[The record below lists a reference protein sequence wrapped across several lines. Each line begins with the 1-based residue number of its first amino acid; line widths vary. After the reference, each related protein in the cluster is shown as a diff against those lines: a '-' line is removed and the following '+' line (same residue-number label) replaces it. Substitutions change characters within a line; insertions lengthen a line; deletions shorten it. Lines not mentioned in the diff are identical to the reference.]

1 LTILLFIDTLIVNR
15 YDMKTEFPK
24 IKKESIDTLQINI
37 GYKCNQACKHCHV
50 NSSPSRTEMMSEE
63 ILDLIPKIIKK
74 FKIKTLDITGG
85 APEMNPN
92 FKKLVLD
99 LKNQNINIIDR
110 CNLTIFFEKGYEDL
124 PTFLAENKVIITASL
139 PCYEKENVEKQR
151 GSGVFDKSISAIKI
165 LNNLGYGETDTGL
178 QLNLV
183 YNPINPTLPPPQ
195 EKLEIDYKKVL
206 YDKYNITFNKLYTI
220 TNMPINRYADFL
232 KMTGELDKYFELLAN
247 NFNQQNLKNLMCK
260 KTLSVDWEGQIYD
273 CDFNQQL
280 KLKSLKG
287 PKNLYDL
294 LNYSSSFNYQ
304 IAAKNH
310 CFACTAGAGSSCGG
324 SLS

>member
-1 LTILLFIDTLIVNR
+1 
-15 YDMKTEFPK
+15 MKTTFPK

-50 NSSPSRTEMMSEE
+50 NSSPSRTEMMSEK
-63 ILDLIPKIIKK
+63 ILDLIPKIINK
-74 FKIKTLDITGG
+74 FNIKTLDITGG

-92 FKKLVLD
+92 FKKLILS

-110 CNLTIFFEKGYEDL
+110 CNLTIFFEKGYGDL
-124 PTFLAENKVIITASL
+124 PDFLAENKVIITASL

-151 GSGVFDKSISAIKI
+151 GTGVFDKSINAIKI
-165 LNNLGYGETDTGL
+165 LNNLGYGKTDTGL
-178 QLNLV
+178 VLNLV

-195 EKLEIDYKKVL
+195 EKLEDDYKKAL
-206 YDKYNITFNKLYTI
+206 YEKYNITFNNLYTI

-232 KMTGELDKYFELLAN
+232 KMTGELEKYFELLAN

-260 KTLSVDWEGQIYD
+260 KTLSIDWEGQIYD

-280 KLKSLKG
+280 KLKSESG
-287 PKNLYDL
+287 PKNLYEL
-294 LNYSSSFNYQ
+294 LNYSSSFDYQ

-310 CFACTAGAGSSCGG
+310 CFACTAGSGSSCGG

>member
-1 LTILLFIDTLIVNR
+1 MTNLLFIDTLKVNR
-15 YDMKTEFPK
+15 YFMKTAFPN
-24 IKKESIDTLQINI
+24 IKKEFIDTLQINI

-63 ILDLIPKIIKK
+63 ILNLIPKIIKK
-74 FKIKTLDITGG
+74 FNIKTLDITGG

-92 FKKLVLD
+92 FKKLVLS

-124 PTFLAENKVIITASL
+124 PDFLAENNVIITASL

-151 GSGVFDKSISAIKI
+151 GSGVFDKSINAIKI
-165 LNNLGYGETDTGL
+165 LNKLGYGINETGL

-195 EKLEIDYKKVL
+195 EKLETDYKKIL
-206 YDKYNITFNKLYTI
+206 YEKYNITFNNLYTI

-232 KMTGELDKYFELLAN
+232 KMTGELEKYFELLAN
-247 NFNQQNLKNLMCK
+247 NFNQKNLKNLMCK
-260 KTLSVDWEGQIYD
+260 KTISVDWEGQIYD

-280 KLKSLKG
+280 KLKSLNG
-287 PKNLYDL
+287 PKNLYEL
-294 LNYSSSFNYQ
+294 LNYSSPFNYQ
-304 IAAKNH
+304 IAAKSH